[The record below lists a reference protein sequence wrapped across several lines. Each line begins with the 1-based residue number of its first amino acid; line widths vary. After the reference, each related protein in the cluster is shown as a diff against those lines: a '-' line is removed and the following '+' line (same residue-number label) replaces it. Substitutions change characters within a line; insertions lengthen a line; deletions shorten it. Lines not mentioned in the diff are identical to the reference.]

1 MSGGLTGFPCETGR
15 GRCGQREAGQL
26 GPPLPA
32 PGRASFPLMLST
44 RVCVTSLPGNTS
56 LCVCENSGPWVPV
69 LVSWLPG
76 VLGQVP
82 ALLW

>member
-32 PGRASFPLMLST
+32 PGRASFPLMLSY
-44 RVCVTSLPGNTS
+44 RSHLQWF
-56 LCVCENSGPWVPV
+56 NSTMT
-69 LVSWLPG
+69 LIT
-76 VLGQVP
+76 
-82 ALLW
+82 